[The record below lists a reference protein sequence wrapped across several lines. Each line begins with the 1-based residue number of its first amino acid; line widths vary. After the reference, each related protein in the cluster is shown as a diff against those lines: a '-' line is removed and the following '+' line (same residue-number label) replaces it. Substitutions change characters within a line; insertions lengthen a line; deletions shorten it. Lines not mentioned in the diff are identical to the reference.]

1 MKGNLKHT
9 ILGAL
14 LLVFGLLSLILFLT
28 IPDKRL
34 STAVFWVS
42 FTFAIPINY
51 LVLTGFTIWGFAKK
65 GESFIKLPLT
75 AIISV
80 AFAGAYFFIGAL
92 FMYLPVNKVTFPII
106 IYAIITVAFVVAIA
120 LSVNGVNYIFASEKE
135 VKEKRLFI
143 KMLEA
148 DVLDCVAKANG
159 DTSTLLRKL
168 AEDIRFSDPM
178 SHSSLSA
185 VENELSSTVFEISA
199 TLDAD
204 ANADIHDMIKKADS
218 LLKSRN
224 NRCLML
230 K

>member
-14 LLVFGLLSLILFLT
+14 FLIFGLLSLILFLT

-34 STAVFWVS
+34 SSAVFWLS
-42 FTFAIPINY
+42 FAFAIPINY
-51 LVLTGFTIWGFAKK
+51 LTLTGFTIWGFAKK
-65 GESFIKLPLT
+65 SESFIKLPFT
-75 AIISV
+75 AIISA
-80 AFAGAYFFIGAL
+80 AFAGAYLFIGAL

-106 IYAIITVAFVVAIA
+106 IYAIITVAFVIAIA
-120 LSVNGVNYIFASEKE
+120 LSINGVNYIFASEKE

-148 DVLDCVAKANG
+148 DVMDCVAKANG
-159 DTSTLLRKL
+159 NTTLLRKL

-185 VENELSSTVFEISA
+185 VENELSSTVFAISA